1 MKDNLTVVTCSMNR
15 EIYLPKQVNA
25 TKNLKNLYKHLII
38 NWSSDNNL
46 NSELLNINPKVE
58 IVNVK
63 NEIHGGCLGHI
74 IGFNLVDTFY
84 LMKLDADTIIDADRF
99 NSIDFQDFDHI
110 IFDKKIKIW
119 KFLY

>member
-63 NEIHGGCLGHI
+63 NE
-74 IGFNLVDTFY
+74 
-84 LMKLDADTIIDADRF
+84 
-99 NSIDFQDFDHI
+99 NSVSDFDKTYNFI
-110 IFDKKIKIW
+110 LI
-119 KFLY
+119 